1 MHHRHV
7 LSSALA
13 TALALGLAGEAT
25 AQAKPKE
32 KCYGISKAGTNDCG
46 NLAGTHTCAGQSKTD
61 FHHGDWRYVPKGT
74 CRELKGLSE
83 EEAKAKDQEQAKKPA

>member
-1 MHHRHV
+1 MHHRHM

-13 TALALGLAGEAT
+13 TALALGFASQAAGQT
-25 AQAKPKE
+25 KPKE

-46 NLAGTHTCAGQSKTD
+46 NLAGTHTCAGQSRSD

-83 EEAKAKDQEQAKKPA
+83 DEAKVRDKEQRPA